1 MTKIL
6 IVGAGIAG
14 LTAALRLHAL
24 GIDVEVF
31 EAAQD
36 VRELGVGINLQ
47 PNAVKELTNLGLL
60 GKLCEIGSSME
71 VLRYH
76 NRHGQEIWSEPRGL
90 KAGYLWPQ
98 FGISRG
104 RFQGLLLK
112 TVRERLGDDAVR
124 TGHYFHRLQQ
134 TGDTIVAEFLD
145 GRDGKPVGRYSGDLL
160 IAADGIHSAVRRFF
174 YAQEAAPRFAGQ
186 IMWRGVTDARTF
198 LDNHTMF
205 MAGHRAQ
212 KVVFYPMAGSGSHSG
227 STEINFVAED
237 SIDPEKP
244 MPQEEWNRVC
254 SIDEVAPRFEK
265 WAYDWCDVPGI
276 IREAKQLYVF
286 PKVDRDRIPKWTFG
300 RVTMIGDAAHAMHPA
315 GSSGASQAIV
325 DVRALALAFKT
336 QADPVKAI
344 DFYEKLRLEEVYSLV
359 RLNRERMGPEWVMV
373 LAEERAP
380 GGFRHIHDVIS
391 KEDLVQVA
399 DDYKKAAG
407 FYPAQVNQL
416 DLRIDV
422 DPRTL

>member
-24 GIDVEVF
+24 GIDVELF
-31 EAAQD
+31 EAAHE

-60 GKLCEIGSSME
+60 GKLSEIGSSME
-71 VLRYH
+71 ELRYH
-76 NRHGQEIWSEPRGL
+76 NKHGQEIWSEPRGL

-112 TVRERLGDDAVR
+112 AVKERLGEDAVR
-124 TGHYFHRLQQ
+124 TGHYFHRLEQ
-134 TGDTIVAEFLD
+134 TGDLVTAEFRES
-145 GRDGKPVGRYSGDLL
+145 RDGKPVGTYTGDIL

-174 YAQEAAPRFAGQ
+174 YPQEAAPRFAGQ
-186 IMWRGVTDARTF
+186 IMWRGVTDAKTF

-205 MAGHRAQ
+205 MAGHRQQ
-212 KVVFYPMAGSGSHSG
+212 KVVFYPMAGPLTHPD
-227 STEINFVAED
+227 STQINFVAED
-237 SIDPEKP
+237 SVDPDKP

-254 SIDEVAPRFEK
+254 TIDEVAPRFEK

-276 IREAKQLYVF
+276 IRNAKQLYVF

-325 DVRALALAFKT
+325 DVRALALAIKT
-336 QADPVKAI
+336 QRDAVAAI

-359 RLNRERMGPEWVMV
+359 KLNREKMGPEWVMV
-373 LAEERAP
+373 LAEQLAP
-380 GGFRHIHDVIS
+380 GGFKHIHDVIP
-391 KEDLVQVA
+391 KEDLNRIA

-407 FYPAQVNQL
+407 FYPAQVNAL
-416 DLRIDV
+416 DPLVDI
-422 DPRTL
+422 DPRLL